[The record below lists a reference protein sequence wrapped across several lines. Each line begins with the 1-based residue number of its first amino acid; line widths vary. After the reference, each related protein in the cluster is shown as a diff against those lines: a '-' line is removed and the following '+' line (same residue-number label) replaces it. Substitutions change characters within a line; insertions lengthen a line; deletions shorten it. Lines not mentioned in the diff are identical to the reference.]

1 MNNVA
6 AAMLFEVS
14 FPREFTEVERR
25 FFCTHDMRHF
35 HEEMGAGPLMQS
47 MEGNPAVIIRA
58 ASRLQEFAKNM
69 DLMEGEGDIRLAEDR
84 AQRELVPN
92 IREEIRRGISQRI
105 VGSSTSAINVH
116 DDPSDDSF
124 RIPSADEF
132 WNMYFGERKTFG
144 QWNEVTQDCLATL
157 FRNILG
163 SDVGNRPLSE
173 AYDFLCSSPRIWKG
187 QAPNTT
193 LDNQFTVDQFNHFYT
208 WFVDQSL
215 NLKKTRCWSGQHPVL
230 IHGFLNR
237 RSAESL
243 LHNRP
248 AGTFLIRLSESQPS
262 LVVSFTRVGSSAIQH
277 VVVEV
282 NHDLSDSFP
291 FHTKID
297 EKWVHYQTLRA
308 LILDNGQLA
317 TLHPHHAKEDV
328 F

>member
-1 MNNVA
+1 
-6 AAMLFEVS
+6 
-14 FPREFTEVERR
+14 
-25 FFCTHDMRHF
+25 
-35 HEEMGAGPLMQS
+35 
-47 MEGNPAVIIRA
+47 
-58 ASRLQEFAKNM
+58 
-69 DLMEGEGDIRLAEDR
+69 
-84 AQRELVPN
+84 
-92 IREEIRRGISQRI
+92 
-105 VGSSTSAINVH
+105 
-116 DDPSDDSF
+116 
-124 RIPSADEF
+124 
-132 WNMYFGERKTFG
+132 MYFGERKTFG

-243 LHNRP
+243 LHNRS
-248 AGTFLIRLSESQPS
+248 AGTFLICLSESQPS

-282 NHDLSDSFP
+282 NHDPSNSSP
-291 FHTKID
+291 FSVQIGHMRRC
-297 EKWVHYQTLRA
+297 YQTLSA